1 MVNVTFVHATG
12 RETTVDGAIGKSVM
26 RLATENGIAGIL
38 ADCGGVMSCATC
50 HVHVRPEWLERTG
63 AAAGTE
69 LEMLEMAVDPDDT
82 SRLSCQIRLSE
93 ALDGLIVDIP
103 ASQF

>member
-1 MVNVTFVHATG
+1 MVKVTFVHATG
-12 RETTVDGAIGKSVM
+12 RETTVEGAVGNSVM
-26 RLATENGIAGIL
+26 RLATENGVSGIL
-38 ADCGGVMSCATC
+38 ADCGGAMSCATC

-63 AAAGTE
+63 KASGVE

-82 SRLSCQIRLSE
+82 SRLSCQISLLE